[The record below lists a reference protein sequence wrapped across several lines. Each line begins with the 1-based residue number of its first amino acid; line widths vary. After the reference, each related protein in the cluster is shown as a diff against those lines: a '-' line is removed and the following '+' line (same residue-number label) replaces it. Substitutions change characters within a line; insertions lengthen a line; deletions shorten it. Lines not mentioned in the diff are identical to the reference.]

1 MFNMHK
7 LILASA
13 VSVGAIACEEFE
25 LPELEPL
32 GDVGLDPCSRE
43 RRLYGSCSE
52 GVLVYC
58 DSIINLCDRGEM
70 VSCDDIAACESG
82 EKLREICREQGLEIL
97 KCIVDNL
104 DEQDVN

>member
-1 MFNMHK
+1 MHK

-13 VSVGAIACEEFE
+13 VSVGATGCDTIK

-58 DSIINLCDRGEM
+58 DSITNLCDRGESI
-70 VSCDDIAACESG
+70 SCDDIVACKSG
-82 EKLREICREQGLEIL
+82 EKLREICREQGVEIL